1 MANTDS
7 SQNITLSGHSSYGRL
22 LRTMQP
28 MVLMMLVASIYS
40 IFDGFFVARFV
51 GTEAFAGMNII
62 LPVVAIVGA
71 LGLMV
76 GAGSSALVSK
86 TLGEGD
92 KIRAKRVFSVLVS
105 FTLVVGVALAIILF
119 AIIPNITLMFG
130 ADETLLP
137 YAVRY
142 GRILTLALPFYML
155 MMAFNPF
162 YMVVGKPS
170 LGTKVTTICGI
181 VNVLLDVILVVL
193 FDFGLTGAALSS
205 ALGFVIG
212 GTFPLYYFSTNR
224 NDLKV
229 EFTIMWDNVDMRDI
243 GKCCGNGL
251 SEFISDISL
260 NIVGICYNWQLM
272 RYIGADGVAAY
283 GVLMNLSFLFN
294 SVFMGYNMGVQ
305 QFIAYN
311 YGEHNHSELTSL
323 LRKSRIILG
332 MCGLCLWL
340 ISIFSA
346 PIIATIFVGNET
358 SVHEVIVHATRIYT
372 ISFLISGL
380 NMFASTWFTALGNGS
395 VSAFVSFT
403 RTLVLELAAVF
414 ILPLLFGIDGIWS
427 AVIVAEIFALFLS
440 YILISRY
447 SKKYGY

>member
-92 KIRAKRVFSVLVS
+92 KDRAERILSVLIS
-105 FTLVVGVALAIILF
+105 FTLIASVILATTLFVFMPDVASML
-119 AIIPNITLMFG
+119 G
-130 ADETLLP
+130 ADATLLP
-137 YAVRY
+137 FAVRY

-162 YMVVGKPS
+162 YMVIGKPS
-170 LGTKVTTICGI
+170 LGTKVTTISGI
-181 VNVLLDVILVVL
+181 VNVSLDLILILLLDL
-193 FDFGLTGAALSS
+193 GLTGAAVSS
-205 ALGFVIG
+205 ALGFVVG
-212 GTFPLYYFSTNR
+212 GAFPLWYFSSNR
-224 NDLKV
+224 SGLKI
-229 EFTIMWDNVDMRDI
+229 EFTSQWHGTDWRNI
-243 GKCCGNGL
+243 GRCCGNGV
-251 SEFISDISL
+251 SEFVADISL
-260 NIVGICYNWQLM
+260 NVIGICYNWQLM
-272 RYIGADGVAAY
+272 RYIGADSVAAY
-283 GVLMNLSFLFN
+283 GILMNLSFLFN

-305 QFIAYN
+305 QFVAYN
-311 YGEHNHSELTSL
+311 YGEQNHPELTSL
-323 LRKSRIILG
+323 LRKSRVITG
-332 MCGLCLWL
+332 TCGVLLWL
-340 ISIFSA
+340 TCTCCASV
-346 PIIATIFVGNET
+346 IATIFVGNET
-358 SVHEVIVHATRIYT
+358 PVHEITVHATYIYAA
-372 ISFLISGL
+372 SFLFSGL

-395 VSAFVSFT
+395 VSAVISFVL
-403 RTLVLELAAVF
+403 TLVLELAAVF
-414 ILPLLFGIDGIWS
+414 TLPLLFGIDGIWS
-427 AVIVAEIFALFLS
+427 SVIVAEVLAFVLS
-440 YILISRY
+440 NSLISLYRTR
-447 SKKYGY
+447 YGY